1 MLLLCNKFKTK
12 SKQYSRL
19 LLNIPEIAALVKA
32 LLMNCTLK
40 EDKKKNRRRNRLL
53 SRWHK
58 LLFSKFHSDHR

>member
-1 MLLLCNKFKTK
+1 M
-12 SKQYSRL
+12 
-19 LLNIPEIAALVKA
+19 NIPEIAALVKV

-58 LLFSKFHSDHR
+58 LLFSKFHSDLR